1 MDSEASPVHHDS
13 KSDER
18 AGDPKLERGG
28 AGPGKVFFLL
38 LIGVVA
44 VAGYRLF
51 LAQPAAV
58 LKVET
63 APHLAREGQRIRIP
77 EGSPLRDKLT
87 VEAVAEQDIER
98 SLVLPAVV
106 EPDPAR
112 LAKVMTPLS
121 GRVTQLNVQL
131 GQRVEAGQG
140 LLVVDSS
147 DLGTAYAD
155 YDKAKVLLD
164 LARKSRDR
172 FRDLARIGGAAIK
185 EQQQAETDYVT
196 AEAELRRADA
206 RLKQIGVQSETPVA
220 SRLMTVT
227 APIAGSIIDLEVAP
241 GSFWNDATAALMTI
255 ADLKTIWVTAN
266 VPEKDTALVT
276 QGQAVEVTF
285 PAYPGEIFRGEVLFV
300 SDVLD
305 TDTRRTKVRISF
317 SNPDIRLKPGMF
329 ATASFLAPKQTLPV
343 VPTSAL
349 ILKNDADQV
358 FVELEPWIFEAR
370 RVETGLQ
377 QGDRV
382 VVRSGVRPG
391 DRVVV
396 KGGVLLND

>member
-1 MDSEASPVHHDS
+1 MDSETPADQRES
-13 KSDER
+13 KPDDRGDELK
-18 AGDPKLERGG
+18 AERR
-28 AGPGKVFFLL
+28 GPGTIFVLL
-38 LIGVVA
+38 LIGVIA

-51 LAQPAAV
+51 LAPPAAAP
-58 LKVET
+58 KVET
-63 APHLAREGQRIRIP
+63 TPHLVREGQRIRIP
-77 EGSPLRDKLT
+77 EGSPLRDKLV
-87 VEAVAEQDIER
+87 VEAVAEQEIER
-98 SLVLPAVV
+98 TLVLPAAV

-112 LAKVMTPLS
+112 LAKVMTPLA

-220 SRLMTVT
+220 SRLMTVS
-227 APIAGSIIDLEVAP
+227 APIAGSIIDLTVAP
-241 GSFWNDATAALMTI
+241 GSYWNDATAALMTI

-305 TDTRRTKVRISF
+305 TDTRRTKVRIAF
-317 SNPDIRLKPGMF
+317 ANPDIRLKPGMY
-329 ATASFLAPKQTLPV
+329 ATANFLAPKQTV
-343 VPTSAL
+343 MMVPTGAL
-349 ILKNDADQV
+349 ILKNDADNV
-358 FVELEPWIFEAR
+358 FVEVAPWTFEAR
-370 RVETGLQ
+370 QVETGTQ
-377 QGDRV
+377 QGDRA

>member
-1 MDSEASPVHHDS
+1 MMHPDAS
-13 KSDER
+13 SDDHKLDDR
-18 AGDPKLERGG
+18 PDDPKAARIR
-28 AGPGKVFFLL
+28 PGTIFVLA
-38 LIGVVA
+38 LIA
-44 VAGYRLF
+44 VAAVGGYRLIRTPVT
-51 LAQPAAV
+51 AP
-58 LKVET
+58 KVDN
-63 APHLAREGQRIRIP
+63 APHLVREGQRIRIP

-87 VEAVAEQDIER
+87 VEPVTEREIEL
-98 SLVLPAVV
+98 SLALPAAV

-121 GRVTQLNVQL
+121 GRVTTLNVQL

-172 FRDLARIGGAAIK
+172 FRDLAKIGGAAIR

-196 AEAELRRADA
+196 AEAELQRADA

-227 APIAGSIIDLEVAP
+227 APIAGSIIDLGVAP
-241 GSFWNDATAALMTI
+241 GSYWNDATAALMTI

-285 PAYPGEIFRGEVLFV
+285 PAYPGETFRGEVLFV

-305 TDTRRTKVRISF
+305 TDTRRTKVRIAF
-317 SNPDIRLKPGMF
+317 ANPDIRLKPGMF
-329 ATASFLAPKQTLPV
+329 ATANFLAPKQTV
-343 VPTSAL
+343 TVAPTSAL
-349 ILKNDADQV
+349 ILKNDADLV
-358 FVELEPWIFEAR
+358 FVEVEPWTFEGR
-370 RVETGLQ
+370 PVETGAQ
-377 QGDRV
+377 RGDRI